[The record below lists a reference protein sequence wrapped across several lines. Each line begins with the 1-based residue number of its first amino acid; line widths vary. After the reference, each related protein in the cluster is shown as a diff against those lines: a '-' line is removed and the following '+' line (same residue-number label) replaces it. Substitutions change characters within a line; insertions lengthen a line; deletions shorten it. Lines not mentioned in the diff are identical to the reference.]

1 MGIVP
6 ASDTGA
12 YEMAMWNLLGERPV
26 DACYW
31 ESFGKG
37 WKEDALKHL
46 GLKNTRD
53 FTADYGQVCSQ
64 AYRCLPLSP
73 LCPLRPRYFRSFL
86 S

>member
-1 MGIVP
+1 MLCVCFVCAVCVVVCCCVLQVGIVP

-37 WKEDALKHL
+37 WKEVRSRGIMALY
-46 GLKNTRD
+46 GLLAFWN
-53 FTADYGQVCSQ
+53 YGLL
-64 AYRCLPLSP
+64 AY
-73 LCPLRPRYFRSFL
+73 
-86 S
+86 